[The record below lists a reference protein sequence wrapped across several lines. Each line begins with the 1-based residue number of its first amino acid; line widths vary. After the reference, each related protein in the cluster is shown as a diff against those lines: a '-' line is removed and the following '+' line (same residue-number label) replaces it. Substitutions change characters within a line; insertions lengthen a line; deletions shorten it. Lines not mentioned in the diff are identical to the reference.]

1 MSKEN
6 ASTVSNKEEENENN
20 NNDSEELNIID
31 ELDENCDI
39 EKLKEIN
46 IKSVELI
53 FDEKPQK
60 SLDILK
66 KLEAFLE
73 NKIID
78 MKKNINKKFLIIIL
92 HNIACCYQKIKDYD
106 NCINYLEAVIY
117 HFDKLIE
124 DKHKIIISEEYFDS
138 LIKSQNYN
146 YEKKLLGDLILELR
160 FCAKF
165 HLQMGVVLSEAK
177 RHIDCLKHIK
187 IAALICEDNII
198 KTIHLYNQL
207 KDNLLNNK
215 DKNENSELSTIKQ
228 QIKSNYKI
236 IMELNKKILNLRN
249 NNTFTKNKS
258 INNSNIEKNSK
269 KNMKSIYNNN
279 YMYIKNVITK
289 IVNNNNKNKNN
300 LPPNYF
306 DSYINFRKNEINNF
320 IQNSTTQN
328 DVKIIFENNFNQKDD
343 WIKLLNIENIMY
355 LSALNYDDLDLESEP
370 KYELLRDSILEKV
383 IMLTVAYYCLANELK
398 LLCKDKNNKNINGEY
413 YLFNAI
419 NLSIFF
425 LPVSCPIIRHYITT
439 YHKNYGQAMDIIPE
453 GEILDYKIDII
464 KDESRESWIPLKNNC
479 NNCNCNATSTQKV
492 KNQCL
497 VGSDKYKPYY
507 NYSYYSKKKA
517 SHNFKNPLL

>member
-215 DKNENSELSTIKQ
+215 DKNENSESSTIKQ

-300 LPPNYF
+300 LSPNYF

-320 IQNSTTQN
+320 IQNSTIQN

-355 LSALNYDDLDLESEP
+355 LSALNYDDLDL
-370 KYELLRDSILEKV
+370 
-383 IMLTVAYYCLANELK
+383 
-398 LLCKDKNNKNINGEY
+398 
-413 YLFNAI
+413 
-419 NLSIFF
+419 
-425 LPVSCPIIRHYITT
+425 
-439 YHKNYGQAMDIIPE
+439 
-453 GEILDYKIDII
+453 
-464 KDESRESWIPLKNNC
+464 
-479 NNCNCNATSTQKV
+479 
-492 KNQCL
+492 
-497 VGSDKYKPYY
+497 
-507 NYSYYSKKKA
+507 
-517 SHNFKNPLL
+517 